1 MSSQYIGSVADLIS
15 EVPPS
20 PNVASSSTSSS
31 ASTSYSF
38 LGFSWQIWII
48 IILIL
53 ALLGINIFTFLEKG
67 TQETA
72 NIIDKVFGPILKLLG
87 YTTLTT
93 TKQTIETSATGAK
106 TGVEVAAG
114 AAIDT
119 IDVVQDAAENIPTGQ
134 MSSTS
139 GGSSIQTNTNTNAT
153 KFQQD
158 SLTQALNAS
167 ASQQQ
172 QSQVM
177 PDDSRSTI
185 QTTGKSGWCYI
196 GEEQNIRSCAEV
208 GVNDVCMSGD
218 VFPTQDVCMNP
229 KLRA

>member
-1 MSSQYIGSVADLIS
+1 MNSQYTGSVADLIS
-15 EVPPS
+15 DVPPS
-20 PNVASSSTSSS
+20 PNITPSSSSTS
-31 ASTSYSF
+31 F
-38 LGFSWQIWII
+38 LGLSWQTWII

-53 ALLGINIFTFLEKG
+53 ALLGINIFTFLAKG

-72 NIIDKVFGPILKLLG
+72 NIIDKVFGPILKLIG
-87 YTTLTT
+87 YSTLTT
-93 TKQTIETSATGAK
+93 TKQTLDTSATGAK

-119 IDVVQDAAENIPTGQ
+119 IDVVQDAAQNIPTGQ
-134 MSSTS
+134 INSTNN
-139 GGSSIQTNTNTNAT
+139 GSIIQQTNTNTH
-153 KFQQD
+153 FQQD
-158 SLTQALNAS
+158 SLKQALNNS
-167 ASQQQ
+167 SQQL
-172 QSQVM
+172 SNVI

-196 GEEQNIRSCAEV
+196 GEEQNIRSCAQV